1 MDKENK
7 RPSVWEEIEPYCILH
22 TIWKNFWMVLMSAA
36 LFVMLAYTATSL
48 FMKRSYSCRT
58 TFAVTPKVYS
68 ASYITGGNAV
78 TTSAAENFASFLSG
92 TTLVKR
98 IRREYGS
105 LVSGATVSTRA
116 VKGTNL
122 IEMTTTADSPRK
134 AYYMTYG
141 ILENYDDYKRYVLLD
156 SVMLEQYTTPTVPDN
171 TAFLSRQRKILI
183 LAGPV
188 GALLMVALLAV
199 LCIISRTVQTSA
211 GARNQIDGKLLI
223 TIGHQNKHRTLKSR
237 ILRKKSSLLISNPTT
252 SFIYV
257 ESIHQLRVKL
267 EKAKRQ
273 DGCRT
278 FLFTSVGENEGKST
292 VAANV
297 ALSLAQKHKR
307 VLLVDCD
314 LRKSA
319 QHLIFQ
325 AKPESEKTLNALL
338 KSELDP
344 STLVSAMQYRKSE
357 NLFCLYASSMRRHS
371 AELLGSSQMQKLLGV
386 LRESFDYVILDCSP
400 MGYFTDSEVLS
411 DLADAS
417 ILVMRQDRATEVAIN
432 DAIDSLKR
440 CRAQFLGFVFN
451 DVHTLNIGSVL
462 VGGRRYGY
470 GYGHGYGYGYGY
482 GYGKYKSYYGYG
494 KDGKNGRNE
503 AQIEA
508 EEPIE
513 PAEKED

>member
-1 MDKENK
+1 MEKENK
-7 RPSVWEEIEPYCILH
+7 RPSVWEEVEPYCILH
-22 TIWKNFWMVLMSAA
+22 TIWRNLWMVLLAA
-36 LFVMLAYTATSL
+36 AIFVMLAYTATTF
-48 FMKRSYSCRT
+48 FMKRSYTCRT

-68 ASYITGGNAV
+68 ASYVTGSSAV

-92 TTLVKR
+92 STLVKR
-98 IRREYGS
+98 INREYGS

-116 VKGTNL
+116 VEGTNL
-122 IEMTTTADSPRK
+122 IEMSTTADSPRK

-141 ILENYDDYKRYVLLD
+141 ILQNYEEYKRYVLLD
-156 SVMLEQYTTPTVPDN
+156 SVVLEQYTTPSVPDN
-171 TAFLSRQRKILI
+171 AAFYARQRKILI

-188 GALLMVALLAV
+188 GAVLMMILLAV
-199 LCIISRTVQTSA
+199 ICIVSRTVQTTV
-211 GARNQIDGKLLI
+211 GARNQIDGHMLV

-237 ILRKKSSLLISNPTT
+237 LLRRKSSLLISNPTT
-252 SFIYV
+252 SFMYV

-267 EKAKRQ
+267 EKAKKQ
-273 DGCRT
+273 DGCKT

-297 ALSLAQKHKR
+297 ALSLAGRHKR

-325 AKPESEKTLNALL
+325 AKPESDKTLNALL
-338 KSELDP
+338 KTELDP

-357 NLFCLYASSMRRHS
+357 NLFCLYASGMRRHS
-371 AELLGSSQMQKLLGV
+371 AELLGSSQMQKLLAV

-417 ILVMRQDRATEVAIN
+417 ILVLRQDRATDLAIN
-432 DAIDSLKR
+432 DAIDALRR
-440 CRAQFLGFVFN
+440 CKAKFLGYVFN
-451 DVHTLNIGSVL
+451 DVHVMNIGSLL
-462 VGGRRYGY
+462 VGGRQYGY
-470 GYGHGYGYGYGY
+470 GYGRGYGY

-494 KDGKNGRNE
+494 KNGKSSDKTS
-503 AQIEA
+503 A
-508 EEPIE
+508 E
-513 PAEKED
+513 AEKEG

>member
-1 MDKENK
+1 MRKETK
-7 RPSVWEEIEPYCILH
+7 RSSVWEEVEPYCVLH
-22 TIWKNFWMVLMSAA
+22 TIWKNLWMVLVSAL
-36 LFVMLAYTATSL
+36 LFMMLAYSAVTL
-48 FMKRSYSCRT
+48 LMKPSYTCKT

-68 ASYITGGNAV
+68 ASYVTGSSAV

-98 IRREYGS
+98 INREYGG
-105 LVSGATVSTRA
+105 LVSGAKVTTRA
-116 VKGTNL
+116 VEGTNL
-122 IEMTTTADSPRK
+122 IEMTTTADSPSK

-141 ILENYDDYKRYVLLD
+141 ILDNYDDYKRYVLLD

-171 TAFLSRQRKILI
+171 SAFLHRQRKII
-183 LAGPV
+183 LLSAPL
-188 GALLMVALLAV
+188 GALMMMALLAV
-199 LCIISRTVQTSA
+199 LCIISRTVQTTA
-211 GARNQIDGKLLI
+211 GARNQIDGKMLI

-257 ESIHQLRVKL
+257 EGIHQLRVKL

-273 DGCRT
+273 DGCRI

-325 AKPESEKTLNALL
+325 AKPEPEKTLNALL
-338 KSELDP
+338 KSELEP

-357 NLFCLYASSMRRHS
+357 NLFCLYAESMRRHS
-371 AELLGSSQMQKLLGV
+371 AELLGSAQMRKLLGV
-386 LRESFDYVILDCSP
+386 LRESFDYVILDSSP
-400 MGYFTDSEVLS
+400 MGFFTDSEVLS
-411 DLADAS
+411 EQADATV
-417 ILVMRQDRATEVAIN
+417 LVVRQDRATDVSIN

-440 CRAQFLGFVFN
+440 CSALFLGYVFN
-451 DVHTLNIGSVL
+451 DVHTLNVGAVL

-470 GYGHGYGYGYGY
+470 GYGYGHSYGYGY
-482 GYGKYKSYYGYG
+482 GYGKYKSYYSYG
-494 KDGKNGRNE
+494 SGGKGGKPADSDE
-503 AQIEA
+503 